1 MLNYTD
7 EYNDVSTLAHELG
20 HSMHTYFASK
30 NQPFATHDYVIFLAE
45 IASTTN
51 ELILND
57 YMYKKAKTKEEKLAI
72 LNEKLDLFKATLYRQ
87 TMFAEFEKEAHE
99 YVDKGGVVTS
109 TYLNDL
115 YYKLNKDYF
124 GDNVVVDDEIKYEW
138 IRFPHFY
145 SPFYVYQYAT
155 SLSIACYVA
164 SNILNNTPNF
174 KEKYLELLKSG
185 GKDYPLELLKIIDI
199 NLDDTKV
206 FDSANKMFNDTL
218 DEFVKIYK
226 K

>member
-1 MLNYTD
+1 MNITNTVEFDNY
-7 EYNDVSTLAHELG
+7 
-20 HSMHTYFASK
+20 
-30 NQPFATHDYVIFLAE
+30 
-45 IASTTN
+45 
-51 ELILND
+51 
-57 YMYKKAKTKEEKLAI
+57 
-72 LNEKLDLFKATLYRQ
+72 
-87 TMFAEFEKEAHE
+87 AEFEKEAHD
-99 YVDKGGVVTS
+99 YVDNGGVVTS

-124 GDNVVVDDEIKYEW
+124 GENVVVDDEIKYEW
-138 IRFPHFY
+138 IRIPHFY

-164 SNILNNTPNF
+164 DNILNNTPGF
-174 KEKYLELLKSG
+174 KEKYLKLLKSG

-206 FDSANKMFNDTL
+206 FDSANEMFNQTL
-218 DEFVKIYK
+218 DEFVKVYK

>member
-1 MLNYTD
+1 
-7 EYNDVSTLAHELG
+7 
-20 HSMHTYFASK
+20 
-30 NQPFATHDYVIFLAE
+30 
-45 IASTTN
+45 
-51 ELILND
+51 
-57 YMYKKAKTKEEKLAI
+57 MYKKAKTKEEKLAI

-138 IRFPHFY
+138 IRIPHFY